1 MRMNSLAEWERAESP
16 GPILSDG
23 MPCISDMSEVVGD
36 MNGVS
41 PIPEAALTSGCLGSI
56 TEARMRVERGVR
68 TE

>member
-1 MRMNSLAEWERAESP
+1 MRNEFVGGVGAGGIP
-16 GPILSDG
+16 PILSDG

-41 PIPEAALTSGCLGSI
+41 PISEAALQADVRSI